1 MSVHILMYPYP
12 TAGHIIPLLDLAHK
26 LLHRSGD
33 AAVSVT
39 VTVLVTPDN
48 LHLLDPFLA
57 SSASSSSPSS
67 LQPLVLPSPEPPATP
82 HSPRRRLVA
91 NVRALRDLHL
101 PLLSRWFESHP
112 SPPCAVVSDFF
123 LGWTHRF
130 ARERGV
136 PRVVF
141 SPSGSFGISVFFAL
155 WRDLLRPDEGS
166 MVSFAKLPN
175 RPRFPWSHLPQVYQS
190 YEAGDPEMELFREDA
205 IGNIESWGIV
215 FNSFDGLERAYLD
228 HIRKEVGHDRV
239 WAVGPLL
246 PAEGDDDSA
255 GPVNRGGP
263 SPVSA
268 GEVLT
273 WLDACQDGSVVYVCF
288 GSRAVLT
295 QQQMDELAAGLERS
309 GVRFILCAARQSGKG
324 GGHAAAAG
332 DCGAVPED
340 FEARVAGR
348 GLVVRGWAPQV
359 AILRHRAVAAFLT
372 HCGWNSTLEGLS
384 AGMVML
390 TWPMGAEQF
399 VNAKLLVDELGVGIR
414 VGEGSEMVLEAA
426 EMARVLAESLRG
438 DLPQRV
444 RAEEVSRAARD
455 AVRGGSSD
463 KDLSDFVRCV
473 DEERSSKIHT
483 S

>member
-12 TAGHIIPLLDLAHK
+12 TSGHIIPLLDLAHK
-26 LLHRSGD
+26 LLHLRPSD
-33 AAVSVT
+33 LAVSVTVT

-48 LHLLDPFLA
+48 LHLLDPFL
-57 SSASSSSPSS
+57 SSPSSSPSS

-82 HSPRRRLVA
+82 LPPQRRLAA
-91 NVRALRDLHL
+91 NVRSLRDLHL

-141 SPSGSFGISVFFAL
+141 SPSGAFALSVSFAL
-155 WRDLLRPDEGS
+155 WRDLPRPDEES
-166 MVSFAKLPN
+166 MVSFPKLPN
-175 RPRFPWSHLPQVYQS
+175 CPRFPWSHIPQIYRN
-190 YEAGDPEMELFREDA
+190 YEAGDPEMELQREGA
-205 IGNIESWGIV
+205 IGNIQSWGIV
-215 FNSFDGLERAYLD
+215 INSFDGLDRTYLD

-246 PAEGDDDSA
+246 PAEAEDSA

-263 SPVSA
+263 TSVSA

-273 WLDACQDGSVVYVCF
+273 WLDAFPDESVVYVCF

-295 QQQMDELAAGLERS
+295 QRQMDELAAGLERS
-309 GVRFILCAARQSGKG
+309 GVRFILCVREPGRG
-324 GGHAAAAG
+324 GGHVAG
-332 DCGAVPED
+332 DCGTVTKD
-340 FEARVAGR
+340 FEDRAVGR
-348 GLVVRGWAPQV
+348 GLVIRGWAPQV
-359 AILRHRAVAAFLT
+359 AILRHRAVGAFLT

-384 AGMVML
+384 AGTVML

-414 VGEGSEMVLEAA
+414 VGEGSEKVPEAT
-426 EMARVLAESLRG
+426 ELARVLAESLRG

-444 RAEEVSRAARD
+444 RAKEMSSAAWD
-455 AVRGGSSD
+455 AIKGGSSD
-463 KDLSDFVRCV
+463 EDLGDFVRRV
-473 DEERSSKIHT
+473 DEQRRSKIRT
-483 S
+483 